1 MSVKK
6 ETVITVQ
13 ARMGSTRLP
22 GKSLKPVWKE
32 MPLLEMVLRRVRSA
46 AAADRV
52 VLATSSDTNCEP
64 LCAIARSLDC
74 DVIHGSETDVLSR
87 FAQSVRAF
95 KPDGVV
101 RVCADNPFVDPVEVD
116 RLIRMFYTSDCD
128 YAANN
133 TPESGL
139 PDGFGAEIIR
149 AEILVDLDS
158 RAEKKAHREH
168 VTQYV
173 LDHPGEYSIEVLPAP
188 KTRHFSRFKL
198 DIDTADDLAYIR
210 QICERLPAD
219 SAPLWTGREIMD
231 ACLEEDA

>member
-1 MSVKK
+1 MSSKK
-6 ETVITVQ
+6 ETIITVQ

-22 GKSLKPVWKE
+22 GKSLKAVWRE
-32 MPLLEMVLRRVRSA
+32 MPLLEMVLRRVRST

-74 DVIHGSETDVLSR
+74 DVIQGSETDVLSR

-133 TPESGL
+133 PPESGL

-149 AEILVDLDS
+149 AEILLDLDS
-158 RAEKKAHREH
+158 RAQKQAHREH
-168 VTQYV
+168 VTQYI
-173 LDHPGEYSIEVLPAP
+173 LDYPGEYSIEIVPVP
-188 KTRHFSRFKL
+188 GSRRVSRFKL

-210 QICERLPAD
+210 RICQHLPAD
-219 SAPLWTGREIMD
+219 SAPMWTGREIMD
-231 ACLEEDA
+231 ACLEADA